1 MYLDGRRLS
10 KQRKTGARRSTS
22 ESFPTGRESARGPE
36 QSGFRGKQSGRL
48 TRVRRGSI
56 RVLVMSDHELTRE
69 ALCSLLRN
77 QPALRLVGEARSDPR
92 DLAAGREKPDVILI
106 DLDSSR
112 DHDFDFLSKITKEE
126 KRARL
131 LVLTGAPISEVYQ
144 VIRLGVRGVVSKEKP
159 ASFLL
164 KAIEHVNA
172 GEVWLD
178 RSMTAQVVREVLF
191 PDYGPENGETARIA
205 TLTRREREVITL
217 VGTGSKNEQIAGRL
231 SITLTTVKHHL
242 TSIFGKL
249 GIDDRFGLI
258 FYAYKHGLASP
269 PRSPR

>member
-1 MYLDGRRLS
+1 MKTATTRGRVS
-10 KQRKTGARRSTS
+10 KLWKTGARRSTS
-22 ESFPTGRESARGPE
+22 ESFPTGRESARGPD
-36 QSGFRGKQSGRL
+36 KSGRV
-48 TRVRRGSI
+48 TRRGGQSI
-56 RVLVMSDHELTRE
+56 RVLVMSDHELTRA
-69 ALCSLLRN
+69 ALCLLLRN
-77 QPALRLVGEARSDPR
+77 QPALRLVGEARNGPW
-92 DLAAGREKPDVILI
+92 DLAAAREKPDVILI

-178 RSMTAQVVREVLF
+178 RSITAQVVREALF
-191 PDYGPENGETARIA
+191 PDDAQDGEAETA
-205 TLTRREREVITL
+205 TLTKREREVIAL
-217 VGTGSKNEQIAGRL
+217 VGTGWKNQQIADRL

-249 GIDDRFGLI
+249 GVTDRFGLV

-269 PRSPR
+269 PRRPQ

>member
-22 ESFPTGRESARGPE
+22 ESFPTGRESARGPD
-36 QSGFRGKQSGRL
+36 QSGRV
-48 TRVRRGSI
+48 TRRGGQSI

-77 QPALRLVGEARSDPR
+77 HSTLRLVGAARNDPR
-92 DLAAGREKPDVILI
+92 DLAAAREKPDVILI

-112 DHDFDFLSKITKEE
+112 DRGFDFLSKITKEAR
-126 KRARL
+126 RARL

-144 VIRLGVRGVVSKEKP
+144 VIRLGVTGVVSKEKP
-159 ASFLL
+159 AGFLL

-191 PDYGPENGETARIA
+191 PDDGPENGETARIA